1 MRYFF
6 NMIESFLSGVPSVI
20 HAVLLLV
27 LAYAVALIAKSL
39 VVKGLKLLNVDKRID
54 KLGIVD
60 EITGSS
66 LDFIGKLVFVI
77 VFLMFLPAVLEKLG
91 IDNVSTPIT
100 MLVTQF
106 LNYIPNIIAAIIIL
120 MIGSLVAKIV
130 RQLITP
136 ILKKLNVDKLQEKAG
151 ISTSENATISSVI
164 SYIIYV
170 IILIPVI
177 IAALQALNITAISNP
192 AMAMLNSMFQML
204 PNIFVAIALV
214 VIGTIVAKIIGKL
227 LAQILSGFGTD
238 SLWKKIVPSDNS
250 KLKDFSLSK
259 AIGEFV
265 KYIIILLFV
274 VEATNV
280 INLEVFRNVGGAI
293 IAYLPMVI
301 SSVIILGI
309 ALLISSWVGG
319 FIQNKYPDAK
329 LTSMIAKTA
338 IIVVAVF
345 MVLIQLG
352 IATTIVNAAFIIVLG
367 AIALAFAI
375 AFGIGGRDF
384 AANTL
389 KKFENPKKN

>member
-27 LAYAVALIAKSL
+27 LAYVVALIAKSL
-39 VVKGLKLLNVDKRID
+39 VVKGLKLLNIDKRID

>member
-27 LAYAVALIAKSL
+27 LAYVVALIAKSL

-309 ALLISSWVGG
+309 ALHISSWVGG

>member
-27 LAYAVALIAKSL
+27 LAYVVALIAKSL

-338 IIVVAVF
+338 IIVVALF

>member
-1 MRYFF
+1 MRYLL
-6 NMIESFLSGVPSVI
+6 NLIDSFVSGIPSVI

-27 LAYAVALIAKSL
+27 LAYVVALIAKAL
-39 VVKGLKLLNVDKRID
+39 VVKALKLLKIDKRID
-54 KLGIVD
+54 KLGVVD
-60 EITGSS
+60 EATGSS
-66 LDFIGKLVFVI
+66 LDFIWKLVFVI
-77 VFLMFLPAVLEKLG
+77 VYLLFLPGVLDKLG
-91 IDNVSTPIT
+91 FDNVSTPIT

-106 LNYIPNIIAAIIIL
+106 LNYIPNVIAAIIIL
-120 MIGSLVAKIV
+120 MVGGLVAKII
-130 RQLITP
+130 RQLIAP

-164 SYIIYV
+164 SYVIYV

-192 AMAMLNSMFQML
+192 AIAMLNTMFGML

-214 VIGTIVAKIIGKL
+214 VIGTIVARIAGKL
-227 LAQILSGFGTD
+227 LAQILSGLGTD
-238 SLWKKIVPSDNS
+238 SILKKMVPSDNS

-265 KYIIILLFV
+265 KYVIILLFV

-280 INLEVFRNVGGAI
+280 INLEVLRNVGGAI

-319 FIQNKYPDAK
+319 FIEKNVLTQN
-329 LTSMIAKTA
+329 
-338 IIVVAVF
+338 
-345 MVLIQLG
+345 
-352 IATTIVNAAFIIVLG
+352 
-367 AIALAFAI
+367 
-375 AFGIGGRDF
+375 
-384 AANTL
+384 
-389 KKFENPKKN
+389 

>member
-1 MRYFF
+1 
-6 NMIESFLSGVPSVI
+6 MIESFLSGVPSVI

-27 LAYAVALIAKSL
+27 LAYVVALIAKSL

>member
-1 MRYFF
+1 
-6 NMIESFLSGVPSVI
+6 
-20 HAVLLLV
+20 
-27 LAYAVALIAKSL
+27 
-39 VVKGLKLLNVDKRID
+39 
-54 KLGIVD
+54 
-60 EITGSS
+60 
-66 LDFIGKLVFVI
+66 
-77 VFLMFLPAVLEKLG
+77 
-91 IDNVSTPIT
+91 
-100 MLVTQF
+100 
-106 LNYIPNIIAAIIIL
+106 
-120 MIGSLVAKIV
+120 
-130 RQLITP
+130 
-136 ILKKLNVDKLQEKAG
+136 
-151 ISTSENATISSVI
+151 
-164 SYIIYV
+164 
-170 IILIPVI
+170 
-177 IAALQALNITAISNP
+177 
-192 AMAMLNSMFQML
+192 MAMLNSMFQML

>member
-27 LAYAVALIAKSL
+27 LAYVVALIAKSL

>member
-27 LAYAVALIAKSL
+27 LAYVVALIAKSL

-136 ILKKLNVDKLQEKAG
+136 ILKKLNVDKLQEKVG

>member
-1 MRYFF
+1 
-6 NMIESFLSGVPSVI
+6 MIESFLSGVPSVI